1 MCPSGRKVVYGN
13 QIRRLVKFMNNLE
26 MVKNLYEL
34 FALGDA
40 ASLLES
46 LDENI
51 SWTEAE
57 GFPYGGTYIGHKAV
71 VNNVL
76 KKLATEWDV
85 YLVVPDEFLDA
96 GNRIV
101 VLGNYSGTY
110 KRTGKSMN
118 VPFAHVW
125 TIENGKA
132 TKFVQY
138 TDTLK
143 VSEAL

>member
-1 MCPSGRKVVYGN
+1 MG
-13 QIRRLVKFMNNLE
+13 NLE
-26 MVKNLYEL
+26 TVKNLYEA

-40 ASLLES
+40 PGLLAS

-51 SWTEAE
+51 VWTEAE
-57 GFPYGGTYIGHKAV
+57 GFPYGGTYVGHKAIV
-71 VNNVL
+71 KNVL

-85 YLVVPDEFLDA
+85 YQVVPDEFLDA

-110 KRTGKSMN
+110 KQTGKSMQR

-125 TIENGKA
+125 TFENGKA
-132 TKFVQY
+132 TRFVQY

>member
-1 MCPSGRKVVYGN
+1 MSS
-13 QIRRLVKFMNNLE
+13 LDL
-26 MVKNLYEL
+26 VKNLYEL

-40 ASLLES
+40 PGLQAA

-51 SWTEAE
+51 VWTEAE

-71 VNNVL
+71 IDNVL
-76 KKLATEWDV
+76 KKLATEWDEYRV
-85 YLVVPDEFLDA
+85 EPDEFLDA

-101 VLGNYSGTY
+101 ALGNYSGTY
-110 KRTGKSMN
+110 KKTGKSMH

-132 TKFVQY
+132 TRFIQY